1 MGLGIQMNDKYILG
15 DSRTTSREDD
25 IFEPV
30 ICSGESL
37 KQEQEGLPS
46 SRLASCP
53 LQVSEVGI
61 NLTCVQALRVATE
74 EEPEVRTG

>member
-1 MGLGIQMNDKYILG
+1 MNDKYILG

-53 LQVSEVGI
+53 QVSEVGI
-61 NLTCVQALRVATE
+61 NITYVQALRVATE